1 VKLQIWDTAGEKS
14 LKYVAETNI
23 KGSSGILL
31 VYNITDRASF
41 ENLNA
46 WLTEIK
52 KNADKAIR
60 IILVGT
66 NCDLEDERKVTY
78 QEGKDFAE
86 SNKMKFIEVSA
97 KNNIN
102 VKEAFEILVEDIF
115 NSNPNIK
122 KVDEMRRPFHPTLPK
137 KNDGFCNVY

>member
-1 VKLQIWDTAGEKS
+1 MKLQIWDTAGEKS

-52 KNADKAIR
+52 NNAEKDTG

-66 NCDLEDERKVTY
+66 NCDLEEERKVTY

-102 VKEAFEILVEDIF
+102 VKEAFETLVEDIF

-122 KVDEMRRPFHPTLPK
+122 TVDEMQIPFHPTLPK